1 MMMTRVKQ
9 LYRRKY
15 QTQKYLHTYDPF
27 AKIYLTSFMSLI
39 DETNTAE
46 VVFFSPN
53 DILRKCI
60 KIIIENEIVYVPMCA
75 RLVDLKW
82 IKQNYPYFT
91 RGCSGQ

>member
-1 MMMTRVKQ
+1 
-9 LYRRKY
+9 
-15 QTQKYLHTYDPF
+15 
-27 AKIYLTSFMSLI
+27 MSLI